1 MDDQRSSVNF
11 DSAVKWPFK
20 LRGKHY
26 LPTRGFSKSRFPP
39 RSMAAMTSLM
49 WFRDDL
55 RLHDNQALSRAA
67 EAASLGDAPLVAV
80 VLDEPAY
87 PGTRPLGGASTWWRE
102 RSLYALAHDLAD
114 HGVELIRAAGDARE
128 EIPRLAAELG
138 ATTVTW
144 TRRYHGPLREV
155 DASVKETLTSQGI
168 TATSSPGF
176 TLVEPWEVTNG
187 QGQPY
192 KVFTPFSKAAASQVA
207 GDEPEGVPEM
217 GASASS
223 ASAWPKPTEPAW
235 AASLA
240 EHWTPGEAGARERLA
255 QLDLANYA
263 EERDI
268 PALNATSLLSP
279 HLRFGEVSPR
289 EVWFAAAE
297 EPEAAKF
304 HSELLWRD
312 FAWHRLYHL
321 PNLATENVREKFD
334 RFDWSWDDPRLKD
347 WQAGTTG
354 IPLVDA
360 GMRELWATGYMHNRV
375 RMVVGSFLTKNLGI
389 HWRLGEEWFWDTLVD
404 ADAASNPFNWQWV
417 AGCGDDAAPFFRI
430 FNPETQA
437 KRFDPDGEYVRR
449 WAPAL
454 SAPPIVDLKESRQ
467 AALDA
472 YAEIKD

>member
-297 EPEAAKF
+297 EPESAKF

>member
-1 MDDQRSSVNF
+1 
-11 DSAVKWPFK
+11 
-20 LRGKHY
+20 
-26 LPTRGFSKSRFPP
+26 
-39 RSMAAMTSLM
+39 MTSLM

-128 EIPRLAAELG
+128 AIPRLALELG

-168 TATSSPGF
+168 TATSSSGF

-217 GASASS
+217 GASASN
-223 ASAWPKPTEPAW
+223 ASAWPQPAEPAW

-289 EVWFAAAE
+289 EAWFAAAE

-321 PNLATENVREKFD
+321 PNLATENVREEFD

-430 FNPETQA
+430 FNPETQS
-437 KRFDPDGEYVRR
+437 KRFDPQGEYVRR

-454 SAPPIVDLKESRQ
+454 SAPPIVDLNESRQ
-467 AALDA
+467 AALNA

>member
-1 MDDQRSSVNF
+1 
-11 DSAVKWPFK
+11 
-20 LRGKHY
+20 
-26 LPTRGFSKSRFPP
+26 
-39 RSMAAMTSLM
+39 MTSLM

-55 RLHDNQALSRAA
+55 RLSDNQALTRAA
-67 EAASLGDAPLVAV
+67 QAATDDKDGSKPELVAI

-87 PGTRPLGGASTWWRE
+87 PGTRPLGGASNWWRE
-102 RSLYALAHDLAD
+102 RSLYALAHDLAE
-114 HGVELIRAAGDARE
+114 HGVELIRVAGDARV

-155 DASVKETLTSQGI
+155 DATVKAALADSGI
-168 TATSSPGF
+168 NATSYPGF
-176 TLVEPWEVTNG
+176 TLVEPWKVTNG
-187 QGQPY
+187 QGKPY
-192 KVFTPFSKAAASQVA
+192 KVFTPFGAAARSQLA
-207 GDEPEGVPEM
+207 DDEPLPVPELLSRREM

-223 ASAWPKPTEPAW
+223 SWPDPSAAEPKW

-240 EHWTPGEAGARERLA
+240 QYWTPGEAGARERLA
-255 QLDLANYA
+255 QLDLTHYA
-263 EERDI
+263 RERDI
-268 PALNATSLLSP
+268 PAHNATSLLSP

-289 EVWFAAAE
+289 EVWLAAAE
-297 EPEAAKF
+297 EPDAEKF

-321 PNLATENVREKFD
+321 PDLATRNVRQQFD
-334 RFDWSWDDPRLKD
+334 RFDWSWNDPRLRD
-347 WQAGTTG
+347 WQDGTTG

-360 GMRELWATGYMHNRV
+360 GMRELWKTGYMHNRV

-437 KRFDPDGEYVRR
+437 QRFDPEGAYIRR
-449 WAPAL
+449 WAPTL
-454 SAPPIVDLKESRQ
+454 SAPPIVDLRQSRQ

-472 YAEIKD
+472 YAEIKGAD

>member
-217 GASASS
+217 GASASN
-223 ASAWPKPTEPAW
+223 ASAWPQPAEPAW